1 MQNSIKE
8 ECEPDRGQNELHVS
22 SPQKELPEIYSAMI
36 MTAAAQ
42 SELLQCSE
50 DTNNQIP
57 VSSSV
62 CGLMYADG
70 TVGQTKDPNTSA
82 IVETNSHNL
91 PESTMGS
98 RQCKNRFS
106 PLLTF
111 RRRAKKKINLDE
123 PTEEI
128 CSPDNEKQ
136 CSTLTC
142 SQPSSSINGI
152 PLLKYT
158 AGDPLDTEDKVF
170 FYPHLTLYLHND
182 AKWHF
187 SPLQLHISCLYAF
200 SCLCVGGGVCS
211 CELATK
217 KRKLVLF

>member
-1 MQNSIKE
+1 MQKSIKE
-8 ECEPDRGQNELHVS
+8 ECEPDRGQNELQVS
-22 SPQKELPEIYSAMI
+22 LPQKEQPEICSAMI
-36 MTAAAQ
+36 LTAVAH

-62 CGLMYADG
+62 CDLMYADG

-82 IVETNSHNL
+82 IVETNYHKV

-98 RQCKNRFS
+98 RQYKNRSS

-128 CSPDNEKQ
+128 CSPENEKQ
-136 CSTLTC
+136 HSTLTC
-142 SQPSSSINGI
+142 SQPSSSINDK

-170 FYPHLTLYLHND
+170 VYPYLTLDLYND
-182 AKWHF
+182 AKWHVF
-187 SPLQLHISCLYAF
+187 FIFPSRFLPYFSCLY
-200 SCLCVGGGVCS
+200 VGGCG
-211 CELATK
+211 CELAIK
-217 KRKLVLF
+217 RRKLVLF